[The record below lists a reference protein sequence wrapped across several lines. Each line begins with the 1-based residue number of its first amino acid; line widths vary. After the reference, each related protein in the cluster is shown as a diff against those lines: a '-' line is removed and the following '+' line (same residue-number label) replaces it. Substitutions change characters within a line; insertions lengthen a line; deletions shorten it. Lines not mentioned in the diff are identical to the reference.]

1 MDTRTKAREDTGL
14 QGVWEAAEH
23 GLGEEELGAGKRAE
37 TGPVGAHGFMKT
49 LLGSQDLPGSEMN
62 N

>member
-14 QGVWEAAEH
+14 QGVWEAVEH

-37 TGPVGAHGFMKT
+37 RVFTIEWNGWK
-49 LLGSQDLPGSEMN
+49 N
-62 N
+62 NAAETYVNS